1 MPVLNEL
8 TKTLEKNGEMRK
20 LFLMEDLRE
29 QRLNELRKSRKIG
42 FDMSFMVT
50 RPQVFLIEDLT
61 SGTSRAAIFTADFD
75 VRFFIYG
82 AQQKLNA
89 YVKTLQMFKTNA
101 LSSSIEL
108 SADKQ
113 FNILK
118 PADVMLLM
126 EISPETFD
134 LHVELSPLDLTL
146 SYRVRSTCTFV
157 SQLLTATR

>member
-1 MPVLNEL
+1 MPVINEL
-8 TKTLEKNGEMRK
+8 TATLTKKDDARK
-20 LFLMEDLRE
+20 VFLMENVRE

-61 SGTSRAAIFTADFD
+61 LGTSRAAIFTADFD

-89 YVKTLQMFKTNA
+89 YAKTLQMFKTNA
-101 LSSSIEL
+101 LSNSIEL

-126 EISPETFD
+126 EISPEVFD
-134 LHVELSPLDLTL
+134 LHVELSPLDITL
-146 SYRVRSTCTFV
+146 SYRV
-157 SQLLTATR
+157 SQ